1 MDEKKNLR
9 GLSTRLYRFIKNNSN
24 FQPSKEN
31 AINDS
36 EMETAALSEFHEICP
51 AIHPIEH
58 AQSSLIGVSVGDCT
72 IKKIIG
78 SGGMGTVYEA
88 EQDQT
93 RRRVAL
99 KMIKHGITSQTALK
113 RFDFEIQLLARLRHP
128 GIAQIYEAGTYDD
141 GTLAGGIP
149 YFVMEFV
156 RNARTITE
164 YVKEEKLGTRERL
177 ILFTHVCSA
186 VQHGHLKGVIHR
198 DLKPGN
204 ILVDSFGKI
213 RIIDFGVA
221 KSTDSDIAVQSLW
234 TSVGQIIGTLQY
246 MSPEQCNPDPSD
258 IDTRSDLY
266 SLGIIL
272 FELLSDKLPYK
283 VVGIPL
289 LEAVRIVQNEDPG
302 KLSSI
307 DRAFRG
313 DLETIVVKGL
323 EKNPDRRYQAV
334 NNLKEDIDCYLA
346 GDPISARRPSY
357 WFYFKRI
364 IRRHTAVSV
373 AVLIILVTIIAA
385 VYAVLGFALS
395 EASQRKVA
403 EAERIKAIFQTEEAT
418 LAKVKAEQ
426 AQNRATEQA
435 YFGNIH
441 AAEAAITL
449 GDMSTAHQRLGDAQA
464 NIIGSN
470 QLHELPFEWQYL
482 KAQADDSLTTLR
494 GHTQSVNA
502 VAFNHD
508 GSRLA
513 SGSADSTIR
522 VWKMN
527 NAPSVTKYYL
537 ENNPNH
543 KINQFANTSTLVN
556 TFIGHKKEIS
566 AITFSPDGTM
576 LASAGNDATIYIWD
590 ASTGEV
596 LHTLQGHDYALWTVA
611 GVDDEGVQAPTGPT
625 RLWDTISGNE
635 LDTLHGLDAYVFA
648 LAFSP
653 SGNLLA
659 SGGGDRS
666 IRLWD
671 TSTGKEMNIL
681 RGHASQVSSVAFSP
695 DGTRL
700 VSASGDSTLYLWDT
714 DTGEELSILRGHHG
728 AVRSVVFSSDGALVA
743 SAGFDKTIR
752 IWDAF
757 TGEEIKALLGHEEL
771 ISSVTFSNDDT
782 QLVSGSEDNTIR
794 IWDISSGKELAV
806 LRGHEGWVSSVAF
819 SPTSTQI
826 ASGST
831 DSTIRIWDPAAVE
844 ELKVLRG
851 HEGWVAS
858 VAFSPD
864 NSQLATAGF
873 DSTIRIWD
881 TATREELSILNG
893 HQGWASSVSFSP
905 DGKLLASGSDDTT
918 VRLWDTSTGDEVH
931 ILNGHEDWVSSVA
944 FSPDGTKLASG
955 GGDKTIRIWDITTGE
970 EVAALR
976 GPMGKVFSIDF
987 SPNSVYLAAGSDNGT
1002 IYCWDTDTGKLVHT
1016 LYGHE
1021 GTVRSVAFNHDG
1033 TQLASGGYDFTI
1045 RIWDVSTGNFLTT
1058 LEGHHSEI
1066 ISVDYSPDGTRLVS
1080 GSNDTT
1086 IRLWETAT
1094 GEYMGMLKGHVGWVN
1109 AVVFNSDGTQVASAS
1124 GDTTVRLW
1132 DVNSIGQL
1140 ANSRRV
1146 ARAES
1151 MQLVPLVQG
1160 WLKNTDGNSKHLLSV
1175 IQSDLKNRQPE
1186 EQAILRNLVLKQLY
1200 ERNSSD

>member
-1 MDEKKNLR
+1 MDEQKNH
-9 GLSTRLYRFIKNNSN
+9 SD
-24 FQPSKEN
+24 FQPSEKK
-31 AINDS
+31 ATDDA
-36 EMETAALSEFHEICP
+36 EMETAALSELHEIRTD
-51 AIHPIEH
+51 IHPIESS
-58 AQSSLIGVSVGDCT
+58 QYSLIGARVGDCT
-72 IKKIIG
+72 IKRIIG

-88 EQDQT
+88 IQDQT
-93 RRRVAL
+93 RRRVAV
-99 KMIKHGITSQTALK
+99 KMIKHGITSQTALR

-141 GTLAGGIP
+141 GALAGGIP

-156 RNARTITE
+156 RNAKTITE
-164 YVKEEKLGTRERL
+164 YTEEKKLGIRERL
-177 ILFTHVCSA
+177 ILFTQVCSA
-186 VQHGHLKGVIHR
+186 VQHGHLKGVVHR

-204 ILVDSFGKI
+204 ILVDSFGKT

-221 KSTDSDIAVQSLW
+221 KSTDSDMAVQSLW
-234 TSVGQIIGTLQY
+234 TSAGQIIGTLQY
-246 MSPEQCNPDPSD
+246 MSPEQCNPDPCD

-272 FELLSDKLPYK
+272 FELLSGKLPYS
-283 VVGIPL
+283 VVGKPL

-313 DLETIVVKGL
+313 DLETIVLKGL
-323 EKNPDRRYQAV
+323 EKNPERRYQAV
-334 NNLKEDIDCYLA
+334 SNLKEDIDCYLA

-357 WFYFKRI
+357 WFYLKRLI
-364 IRRHTAVSV
+364 TRHTAASM
-373 AVLIILVTIIAA
+373 AVLTIFVTIIAA

-395 EASQRKVA
+395 EAAQRKVA

-426 AQNRATEQA
+426 AHNRATEQA

-441 AAEAAITL
+441 AADAAIAL
-449 GDMSTAHQRLGDAQA
+449 GDMSTARQRLEDAQD

-470 QLHELPFEWQYL
+470 QLRELPFEWQYL
-482 KAQADDSLTTLR
+482 KGQVDDSITTLR
-494 GHTQSVNA
+494 GHTQGVNA

-527 NAPSVTKYYL
+527 NTPPVAKYYL

-543 KINQFANTSTLVN
+543 KINQFANTSALVN

-576 LASAGNDATIYIWD
+576 LASAGNDATVYIWD

-596 LHTLQGHDYALWTVA
+596 LHTLQGHDYALWTVTD
-611 GVDDEGVQAPTGPT
+611 GVDEGGGQTPTGPT

-728 AVRSVVFSSDGALVA
+728 AVRSVVFSSDGALLA

-782 QLVSGSEDNTIR
+782 QLVSGSQDNTIR

-826 ASGST
+826 ASGSN
-831 DSTIRIWDPAAVE
+831 DLTIRIWDPSSVE
-844 ELKVLRG
+844 EL
-851 HEGWVAS
+851 
-858 VAFSPD
+858 
-864 NSQLATAGF
+864 
-873 DSTIRIWD
+873 
-881 TATREELSILNG
+881 
-893 HQGWASSVSFSP
+893 
-905 DGKLLASGSDDTT
+905 
-918 VRLWDTSTGDEVH
+918 
-931 ILNGHEDWVSSVA
+931 
-944 FSPDGTKLASG
+944 
-955 GGDKTIRIWDITTGE
+955 
-970 EVAALR
+970 
-976 GPMGKVFSIDF
+976 
-987 SPNSVYLAAGSDNGT
+987 
-1002 IYCWDTDTGKLVHT
+1002 
-1016 LYGHE
+1016 
-1021 GTVRSVAFNHDG
+1021 
-1033 TQLASGGYDFTI
+1033 
-1045 RIWDVSTGNFLTT
+1045 
-1058 LEGHHSEI
+1058 
-1066 ISVDYSPDGTRLVS
+1066 
-1080 GSNDTT
+1080 
-1086 IRLWETAT
+1086 
-1094 GEYMGMLKGHVGWVN
+1094 
-1109 AVVFNSDGTQVASAS
+1109 
-1124 GDTTVRLW
+1124 
-1132 DVNSIGQL
+1132 
-1140 ANSRRV
+1140 
-1146 ARAES
+1146 
-1151 MQLVPLVQG
+1151 
-1160 WLKNTDGNSKHLLSV
+1160 
-1175 IQSDLKNRQPE
+1175 
-1186 EQAILRNLVLKQLY
+1186 
-1200 ERNSSD
+1200 